1 MLLTWSRELLLPAW
15 SPLQGARFWAGLSQ
29 GELAAMVGASRET
42 ISSLERGASVPS
54 TTLAL
59 AIARALD
66 VTVEDLFAAGESP

>member
-1 MLLTWSRELLLPAW
+1 
-15 SPLQGARFWAGLSQ
+15 
-29 GELAAMVGASRET
+29 MVGASRET

-59 AIARALD
+59 AIARALE